1 MNRLARVHK
10 RESQS
15 DFDLEPIEATPAG
28 HVKTGHLEGAA
39 GEPGFGGEG
48 DMGKGGGNQKRGTAS
63 RIAPEAAF
71 LPPSWQEEEEPPD
84 QQGIGEG
91 VGLSEEY
98 ESSDVCGT
106 LKDLGFDDSLSL
118 SLKSSTGKV
127 ADKAKVRAVDLLND
141 FIDF

>member
-1 MNRLARVHK
+1 
-10 RESQS
+10 
-15 DFDLEPIEATPAG
+15 
-28 HVKTGHLEGAA
+28 
-39 GEPGFGGEG
+39 
-48 DMGKGGGNQKRGTAS
+48 MGKGGGNLKRGTAS

-91 VGLSEEY
+91 GPVGLVGLSEEY
-98 ESSDVCGT
+98 ESSDDVHRT

-127 ADKAKVRAVDLLND
+127 AGKAKVRAVDLLND

>member
-48 DMGKGGGNQKRGTAS
+48 DMGKGGGNPLLGTRIHGDIGNSHSQCHHPARG
-63 RIAPEAAF
+63 
-71 LPPSWQEEEEPPD
+71 L
-84 QQGIGEG
+84 
-91 VGLSEEY
+91 VG
-98 ESSDVCGT
+98 
-106 LKDLGFDDSLSL
+106 
-118 SLKSSTGKV
+118 TGAQSV
-127 ADKAKVRAVDLLND
+127 
-141 FIDF
+141 